1 MGWGLWDF
9 VDLFHHKVLDM
20 FSLRPTIRWPVVVED
35 LQYGRIA
42 EFANGP
48 HVNVLDLAHWSE

>member
-9 VDLFHHKVLDM
+9 VDLFHHQVLDM

-42 EFANGP
+42 EFANGS
-48 HVNVLDLAHWSE
+48 HVNVLYLAHWSE